1 MHSRCSG
8 FVWTEGVLVSI
19 NLLLQFVLLLS
30 HLLKLILLLNDEPVQ
45 IGVAVLIVPA
55 IDGVPISM
63 SVLNGCNLT
72 GLIL

>member
-1 MHSRCSG
+1 M
-8 FVWTEGVLVSI
+8 SI